1 MAQFYED
8 SLANK
13 TDNSKS
19 EEIEKG
25 IITLKMR
32 GRACLPRGAFD
43 RYSKILEEMKSIR
56 KYVDVLS
63 AHNLEEMTFES
74 IAMQTA
80 ETKKRNLLYTRQRKD
95 KSEKITKLTE
105 ENGIIKKKIFDE
117 SEKQTEIQQRIDRVN
132 IDINNWTIVQ
142 NVLSSAYLM
151 VEPWKLLE
159 ALGKK
164 MNSLNPNINKLAI
177 KIMEEGPD
185 LSTDTDIANVPKGQ
199 PAVEHK
205 LETDDIV
212 TVWGPP
218 GTGKTYTMAKIAN
231 SYIAQ
236 GKSVLIVSHSNVSV
250 DGVIKQVVKM
260 LGTDKQSVLE
270 DGKILR
276 FGYVRDDELSQ
287 NPYATLTYNVPYR
300 LQSPFLENLK
310 GKDWNVGET
319 KLIEKINQENRLI
332 YYFTALNGLATKII
346 IQKDW
351 AEYIVKNQQIIWG
364 WLEYNMILYIQKRNP
379 NVPGIA
385 DKLYPPKERKLE
397 KIKNYWKLILSLEPI
412 REIYGDEILTVQN
425 ISIDHFVPWSYVAHD
440 EMWNLNPTTKSINSS
455 KSNNLPDWDT
465 YFKKLAQQEY
475 HSYQLMWKN
484 DIVHKEFEK
493 CAKEHIN
500 SDDIRYRV
508 YRRGL
513 EYPVF
518 AEELKSIILP
528 VYQSAQNCGFGRWKY

>member
-1 MAQFYED
+1 MNATDLPKQENFYKHYLRGYDGKQRVIVIISDAFRYECARELFGKLELD
-8 SLANK
+8 
-13 TDNSKS
+13 
-19 EEIEKG
+19 EKC
-25 IITLKMR
+25 TPKMECMLS
-32 GRACLPRGAFD
+32 CLPSVTSVGMA
-43 RYSKILEEMKSIR
+43 S
-56 KYVDVLS
+56 
-63 AHNLEEMTFES
+63 
-74 IAMQTA
+74 
-80 ETKKRNLLYTRQRKD
+80 LL
-95 KSEKITKLTE
+95 
-105 ENGIIKKKIFDE
+105 
-117 SEKQTEIQQRIDRVN
+117 
-132 IDINNWTIVQ
+132 
-142 NVLSSAYLM
+142 
-151 VEPWKLLE
+151 P
-159 ALGKK
+159 
-164 MNSLNPNINKLAI
+164 
-177 KIMEEGPD
+177 
-185 LSTDTDIANVPKGQ
+185 
-199 PAVEHK
+199 H
-205 LETDDIV
+205 
-212 TVWGPP
+212 
-218 GTGKTYTMAKIAN
+218 
-231 SYIAQ
+231 
-236 GKSVLIVSHSNVSV
+236 
-250 DGVIKQVVKM
+250 
-260 LGTDKQSVLE
+260 
-270 DGKILR
+270 
-276 FGYVRDDELSQ
+276 
-287 NPYATLTYNVPYR
+287 
-300 LQSPFLENLK
+300 K

>member
-1 MAQFYED
+1 
-8 SLANK
+8 
-13 TDNSKS
+13 
-19 EEIEKG
+19 
-25 IITLKMR
+25 
-32 GRACLPRGAFD
+32 
-43 RYSKILEEMKSIR
+43 
-56 KYVDVLS
+56 
-63 AHNLEEMTFES
+63 
-74 IAMQTA
+74 
-80 ETKKRNLLYTRQRKD
+80 
-95 KSEKITKLTE
+95 
-105 ENGIIKKKIFDE
+105 
-117 SEKQTEIQQRIDRVN
+117 
-132 IDINNWTIVQ
+132 
-142 NVLSSAYLM
+142 
-151 VEPWKLLE
+151 
-159 ALGKK
+159 
-164 MNSLNPNINKLAI
+164 
-177 KIMEEGPD
+177 
-185 LSTDTDIANVPKGQ
+185 
-199 PAVEHK
+199 
-205 LETDDIV
+205 
-212 TVWGPP
+212 
-218 GTGKTYTMAKIAN
+218 MAKIAN

-287 NPYATLTYNVPYR
+287 NPYATSFNY
-300 LQSPFLENLK
+300 
-310 GKDWNVGET
+310 
-319 KLIEKINQENRLI
+319 
-332 YYFTALNGLATKII
+332 ALSKC
-346 IQKDW
+346 D
-351 AEYIVKNQQIIWG
+351 
-364 WLEYNMILYIQKRNP
+364 
-379 NVPGIA
+379 
-385 DKLYPPKERKLE
+385 
-397 KIKNYWKLILSLEPI
+397 
-412 REIYGDEILTVQN
+412 
-425 ISIDHFVPWSYVAHD
+425 SYD